1 MMVENF
7 SKEIEKSMYTA
18 IEVSNESQERNFK
31 LKKDMQE
38 IITGD
43 QSKLDSVG
51 LINFLLSLE
60 EILVNNSIKSPNLFN
75 YIEKSNKDLILKDI
89 FKHICEENNY
99 D

>member
-7 SKEIEKSMYTA
+7 NKEIEKSIYTS
-18 IEVSNESQERNFK
+18 IEVSNESQEKNFK
-31 LKKDMQE
+31 LNMDMQE

-60 EILVNNSIKSPNLFN
+60 EILVKNSIKSPNLFN
-75 YIEKSNKDLILKDI
+75 YIEKSNKSLILKDI
-89 FKHICEENNY
+89 FKYICEENQC